1 MGEGGGREKGGW
13 GGEGGMGEG
22 RDGKGGKSESPH
34 LIVRYIR
41 PSIKHKIID
50 TPYIAIL
57 YNCFIS

>member
-1 MGEGGGREKGGW
+1 MG